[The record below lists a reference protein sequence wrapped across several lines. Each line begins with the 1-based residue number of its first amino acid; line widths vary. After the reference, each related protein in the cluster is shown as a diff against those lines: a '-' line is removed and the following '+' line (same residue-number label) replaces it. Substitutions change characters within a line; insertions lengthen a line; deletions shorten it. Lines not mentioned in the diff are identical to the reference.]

1 MRKSKSLLC
10 TLPSLAI
17 TLTTFSTSAQETAN
31 SPGVTL
37 GEIVVTAQKRA
48 ENLQEIPKQVQV
60 VSDSQL
66 ENANVTSLVDL
77 IKLVPSMTGPN
88 SAGMGGL
95 ISMRGVGTAAPSVG
109 AAQKVGIV
117 IDDVPVPSRAR
128 SAANLLDI
136 QQVEVRPGP
145 QGTLAG
151 RNATGGLVNLVTRRP
166 SQTDLVG
173 DFEASATTDADY
185 VVGGYLSAPI
195 NDQLAW
201 SLSTNY
207 QNQRG
212 LAFNIYLGKWDIATE
227 NLGFR
232 GKLLW
237 ALNEDAE
244 VTLAY
249 AHSQEINEGGG
260 VGGWSPVY
268 RQIDVPL
275 NTITSALECLGLS
288 GPNPAPGAP
297 NPSCVVP
304 AGQAKQ
310 TFTQLLPGITPSP
323 DNVNYY
329 SISRQRQ
336 ERRNDTVSL
345 RYEQAFSAGDFTFI
359 GSYLFEDYPSV
370 QDWLNYPN
378 VNLDLRPE
386 FDGYA
391 HLGNSSEQ
399 KTLEARFASRT
410 DQPWTYLIGVFW
422 SDLVNDFE
430 YQRYQQPFWGRRVF
444 GSGSEAVFGSTSYE
458 FVTGTTIRAGLRY
471 ESDDIDYTWAY
482 LDIPATQRRLANGVV
497 RNYPRVWYP
506 TTAGNASDDYMNYDF
521 GLEQKL
527 DNGMMFYAS
536 YAYAN
541 QGPIYDSEDI
551 VGSQTTVPGNPNV
564 GVGLQPLPAE
574 EVTSIEAG
582 FKSTWFEDRLTFNL
596 NFFDMKFENY
606 QALTNVTDTA
616 NPFAQ
621 PILKT
626 WPAGKVSSKGIEL
639 TSSALVGDHT
649 RFDIAGM
656 YNEAVIDE
664 WFNAP
669 CFANQTVQEGCIMGR
684 IPPGEFV
691 VRNYQADISGNM
703 LAFAPLYKVTATG
716 SYSNTLGFAPEWEYN
731 ASLTARYNSKQIGD
745 QLGNPATRLDAVTFW
760 DANLTLT
767 NGKFQFS
774 VFGVNLFEEFTEAF
788 GTGLGAGL
796 SSSLGGA
803 STGRQPDGSYPI
815 KTRTLDRSNV
825 RYFGAR
831 VKYSF

>member
-1 MRKSKSLLC
+1 MIRRLKVVSG
-10 TLPSLAI
+10 TIAI
-17 TLTTFSTSAQETAN
+17 FATTVTSLTTQAQAPVGLE
-31 SPGVTL
+31 
-37 GEIVVTAQKRA
+37 EIVVTAQKRS
-48 ENLQEIPKQVQV
+48 ESLQEIPKQVQV
-60 VSDSQL
+60 VSDASL

-77 IKLVPSMTGPN
+77 VKLVPSMSGPN
-88 SAGMGGL
+88 SNGMGGQV
-95 ISMRGVGTAAPSVG
+95 SMRGVGTAAPST
-109 AAQKVGIV
+109 AAQQKVGIV
-117 IDDVPVPSRAR
+117 LDDVPQPSRAR

-136 QQVEVRPGP
+136 ERVEVLPGP

-151 RNATGGLVNLVTRRP
+151 RNATGGLINLVTRRP

-173 DFEASATTDADY
+173 DFQASGTTDAEY
-185 VVGGYLSAPI
+185 TVGGYLSAPI

-212 LAFNIYLGKWDIATE
+212 LAFNVYLSKWDIATE

-237 ALNEDAE
+237 ALNDDTEM
-244 VTLAY
+244 TLAY
-249 AHSQEINEGGG
+249 SHSQEINEGGG
-260 VGGWSPVY
+260 VSGWSSIY
-268 RQIDVPL
+268 RQIDVPF

-288 GPNPAPGAP
+288 GPNPAPGAA

-304 AGQAKQ
+304 AGQAKK
-310 TFTQLLPGITPSP
+310 TFTQLLPGITPGP
-323 DNVNYY
+323 DNVDYY
-329 SISRQRQ
+329 SISRQRL
-336 ERRNDTVSL
+336 ERRSDSASL
-345 RYEQAFSAGDFTFI
+345 RYEQSFSAGDFTAI
-359 GSYLFEDYPSV
+359 GSYIFEDYPSV

-391 HLGNSSEQ
+391 HLGNSSKQ
-399 KTLEARFASRT
+399 KTLEARFASKT
-410 DQPWTYLIGVFW
+410 DQAWTYLAGVFW

-430 YQRYQQPFWGRRVF
+430 YQRYQQPFWARRIF
-444 GSGSEAVFGSTSYE
+444 GSGSKAVFGSTSYT
-458 FVTGTTIRAGLRY
+458 FATNTTVRAGMRY
-471 ESDDIDYTWAY
+471 ESDDIDYSWNY
-482 LDIPATQRRLANGVV
+482 RDIPAVSRTLANGVV
-497 RNYPRVWYP
+497 RNYPRTFYP
-506 TTAGNASDDYMNYDF
+506 STARDASDSYVNYDF
-521 GLEQKL
+521 SVQQKL
-527 DNGMMFYAS
+527 DNGMMFYAN

-541 QGPIYDSEDI
+541 QGPIYDGEDI
-551 VGSQTTVPGNPNV
+551 VGSQVTVPGQPTV
-564 GVGLQPLPAE
+564 GVGLQPLPSE

-582 FKSTWFEDRLTFNL
+582 FKSTWLDDRLTFNL
-596 NFFDMKFENY
+596 NFFDMMFDNY

-626 WPAGKVSSKGIEL
+626 YPAGKASSKGVEL
-639 TSSALVGDHT
+639 TSSALFGDHT
-649 RFDIAGM
+649 RLDVAGM
-656 YNEAVIDE
+656 YNDAKIDE
-664 WFNAP
+664 WKNAP
-669 CFANQTVQEGCIMGR
+669 CFVTQTAAEGCITG

-691 VRNYQADISGNM
+691 SRTYQADIAGNP
-703 LAFAPLYKVTATG
+703 LAFAPKVKLTVIGT
-716 SYSNTLGFAPEWEYN
+716 YSNTLSFAPAWDYS

-745 QLGNPATRLDAVTFW
+745 QLGAPATKLDTVTFV

-767 NGKFQFS
+767 KDQFQFS

-796 SSSLGGA
+796 TSSAVSSGGGA
-803 STGRQPDGSYPI
+803 ATGRQPDGSYPI
-815 KTRTLDRSNV
+815 KTRILDRSNV